1 MTRIQTIETDSPR
14 IVRLGEG
21 GFGTTYRLSAGPNR
35 PVVVLK
41 LMPHGGLRAR
51 LSARLERELGTIAAL
66 SHHDD
71 MVTIAGWGR
80 RDDRWYVAFEEA
92 AGGSLARLVAS
103 GATLEWRSV
112 VRLGVRLAKVLELAH
127 QLGVLHRDVKP
138 ANILLSAD
146 GRPMLSDLGLGTL
159 ACSFSLGTAAA
170 ADSLAV
176 AAPEASRTTRLTPQ
190 ADVYALAATLR
201 LLLGGR
207 GRSRADA
214 PDALFGLLDEATARR
229 PQDRH
234 PSMAS
239 LRADLEL
246 LDDRRRRPLRI
257 VLPAGGA
264 SALRAAG

>member
-92 AGGSLARLVAS
+92 AGGSLARLGAPRSS
-103 GATLEWRSV
+103 GAASC
-112 VRLGVRLAKVLELAH
+112 
-127 QLGVLHRDVKP
+127 D
-138 ANILLSAD
+138 SAC
-146 GRPMLSDLGLGTL
+146 GWPR
-159 ACSFSLGTAAA
+159 CSSSPTSSGCCTA
-170 ADSLAV
+170 
-176 AAPEASRTTRLTPQ
+176 T
-190 ADVYALAATLR
+190 
-201 LLLGGR
+201 
-207 GRSRADA
+207 
-214 PDALFGLLDEATARR
+214 
-229 PQDRH
+229 
-234 PSMAS
+234 
-239 LRADLEL
+239 
-246 LDDRRRRPLRI
+246 
-257 VLPAGGA
+257 
-264 SALRAAG
+264 